1 MKPIVFLPGGKDCV
15 TLLSDV
21 GVVGVD
27 VWLVGIWAQLPD
39 RDCRGLEVG
48 EQFGFV
54 QTFTLGESVP
64 GICNTTFAFHESTPL
79 GLEITTEPPHQ

>member
-1 MKPIVFLPGGKDCV
+1 MEMLAFDCEIRANYSPMVRTRPDVKPMVFLLGGKDCV

-21 GVVGVD
+21 GVVVVD
-27 VWLVGIWAQLPD
+27 VWLVGIWAQLPN

-54 QTFTLGESVP
+54 
-64 GICNTTFAFHESTPL
+64 
-79 GLEITTEPPHQ
+79 

>member
-1 MKPIVFLPGGKDCV
+1 MKPIVLLLGGKDCV

-27 VWLVGIWAQLPD
+27 VWLVGIWAQLPN

-48 EQFGFV
+48 EQFGLV
-54 QTFTLGESVP
+54 
-64 GICNTTFAFHESTPL
+64 
-79 GLEITTEPPHQ
+79 